1 MGVGRKEMEAARP
14 RDAEGPVQGH
24 TVGGARGERSVAV
37 VLGPWSQPSCVL
49 GGRPLV
55 PPRRRGRGTTG
66 NPAGRTDAS
75 PNWPGQA
82 QQGTRSEGTAPPP
95 PGRREAQRGGGGGNG
110 GDKAGGG
117 AGEEERVK
125 GAEGRRG
132 GGGGGREEAEG
143 QGRGEAGFLAWQA
156 PSNRAQGPWVGGR
169 GL

>member
-1 MGVGRKEMEAARP
+1 MEAARP

-95 PGRREAQRGGGGGNG
+95 PGRREAQRGGGGG
-110 GDKAGGG
+110 K
-117 AGEEERVK
+117 
-125 GAEGRRG
+125 
-132 GGGGGREEAEG
+132 
-143 QGRGEAGFLAWQA
+143 Q
-156 PSNRAQGPWVGGR
+156 
-169 GL
+169 

>member
-1 MGVGRKEMEAARP
+1 MEAARP

-82 QQGTRSEGTAPPP
+82 QQGTRSEGTAPP
-95 PGRREAQRGGGGGNG
+95 RLGGGKPRGE
-110 GDKAGGG
+110 
-117 AGEEERVK
+117 GEEETEGTKRE
-125 GAEGRRG
+125 EGRGKRRG
-132 GGGGGREEAEG
+132 
-143 QGRGEAGFLAWQA
+143 
-156 PSNRAQGPWVGGR
+156 
-169 GL
+169 